1 MSTIAQCVNDTIWG
15 KRREVYEERV
25 IFVDLVIEQLG
36 GTMVLKYKNNGDSSG
51 SLLTMNA

>member
-1 MSTIAQCVNDTIWG
+1 MSTIAQCVDDTIWG
-15 KRREVYEERV
+15 KQREVYEERV

-51 SLLTMNA
+51 SLPTMTA